1 MNYNTYVSDSAK
13 FMKQNLLRMGETSVH
28 NMLGMLLTLLT
39 QSPRGIEL
47 SIYTS
52 SNIFLVG
59 LSQDRNA
66 LYIAPEDGGVLMF
79 NDVQQAGSHIVQS
92 GNIEVI
98 SIGHSFQPGLVELY
112 RSSRV
117 RRSKVKLIN
126 ENGNRRKYQHIA

>member
-1 MNYNTYVSDSAK
+1 
-13 FMKQNLLRMGETSVH
+13 MKQNLLRMGETSVH